1 MGLSAV
7 LADEFN
13 LLAACLHHSIE
24 ANRQIT
30 QDIPSDEK
38 TAKVSLPCGFLS

>member
-1 MGLSAV
+1 MWEPSGYVSLSAV

-30 QDIPSDEK
+30 QDIPSKEK
-38 TAKVSLPCGFLS
+38 PA